1 MGFINKKHD
10 KKERL
15 ERMQELYKSITNSN
29 WAALSMEQNGH
40 FKHALISWTDLN
52 SFADEQVEK
61 LNEETANVHLST
73 DEKIILDE
81 LNKLRAEIESNCYA
95 SAKAMERHLQ
105 LQHQQSQHQQQL
117 QQQHQQHYGNAVPTL
132 RTSIPHTMSSRKP
145 GSKMLKSLRPGGLT
159 SYSST
164 PSATSMS
171 KQSGVPSASTGS
183 SVSNSL
189 PTAKHAANLMWAPS
203 NSLNVN
209 NSNNNSNSNSI
220 SNSNLLAPDSNYTSN
235 SYSNGSV
242 NNNEYQSNSVSA
254 TISPAGEFAEFSST
268 TVATVNTNGHSKK
281 TPSDRARAAL
291 KASAAVK
298 YPNRPELSNNSNSS
312 STNKL
317 DATRQ
322 HRSHR
327 SRSPQ
332 YEISPNPPSSTSYS
346 PVASE
351 SSLQSPTRAIKNPK
365 VPVAAGDEIKA
376 DEDPAEDSEED
387 EDEKILKKI
396 KGVDLKFAKNIL
408 VESSRDQ
415 DKVFW
420 SDIAGLE
427 QAKETLME
435 TVVYPFLRPDL
446 FRGLREPVSGMLLF
460 GPPGTGKTMLARA
473 AATES
478 NSTFFSIQSSS
489 LTSKWYGESEKL
501 VRALFQVAK
510 AKAPSIIFVDEID
523 SLLGKRSGDGDDD
536 TSRRLKNEFLVQ
548 WSDLSKAAA
557 GRVDDENDPPSR
569 VLVLAATNLPWAVDE
584 AARRRFV
591 RRQYIPLPEPE
602 TRLAHFT
609 KLLMHT
615 PNSLTE
621 DDMQQLVELTEGYS
635 GSDITSLAK
644 DAAIW
649 PIRELGSKM
658 LNLKEVEIRPLCLG
672 DFERSMKNIR
682 PSVNKEGLEKFEEW
696 AREFGSSGA

>member
-1 MGFINKKHD
+1 
-10 KKERL
+10 
-15 ERMQELYKSITNSN
+15 
-29 WAALSMEQNGH
+29 MEQNGH
-40 FKHALISWTDLN
+40 FKHALSSWNDLSN
-52 SFADEQVEK
+52 YANEQVER
-61 LNEETANVHLST
+61 LNEETLNLSNLSS
-73 DEKIILDE
+73 DEKILLDE
-81 LNKLRAEIESNCYA
+81 LNKLRAEVESNYI
-95 SAKAMERHLQ
+95 SAAKSMEKQ
-105 LQHQQSQHQQQL
+105 LQFQRYQQQQL
-117 QQQHQQHYGNAVPTL
+117 EQSQAQQQQVQQNVPTL
-132 RTSIPHTMSSRKP
+132 RTSIPHTLASRKP
-145 GSKMLKSLRPGGLT
+145 GAKMMKSLRPGGIT
-159 SYSST
+159 AYSVSSPPSNSST
-164 PSATSMS
+164 PLNTTPNQNQYQSSIPIADSA
-171 KQSGVPSASTGS
+171 KQ
-183 SVSNSL
+183 
-189 PTAKHAANLMWAPS
+189 AANIIWAPS

-209 NSNNNSNSNSI
+209 NIQKANISNSSLGSDHTPNNNNGISSNNNNN
-220 SNSNLLAPDSNYTSN
+220 NNGNANFDNNYTD
-235 SYSNGSV
+235 
-242 NNNEYQSNSVSA
+242 
-254 TISPAGEFAEFSST
+254 EFADFST
-268 TVATVNTNGHSKK
+268 TIINKK
-281 TPSDRARAAL
+281 TPSDRAKAAL

-298 YPNRPELSNNSNSS
+298 LP
-312 STNKL
+312 
-317 DATRQ
+317 Q
-322 HRSHR
+322 HRQNHHHRSHNHR
-327 SRSPQ
+327 SRSPHLD
-332 YEISPNPPSSTSYS
+332 SNPPSSLSRNHSNS
-346 PVASE
+346 PENSD
-351 SSLQSPTRAIKNPK
+351 SSLHSPTREAPQKVPKPK
-365 VPVAAGDEIKA
+365 VPVPTGNEQDTGTSGDNNDDKEKEQEDK
-376 DEDPAEDSEED
+376 DES
-387 EDEKILKKI
+387 ILKKI

-415 DKVFW
+415 DKVYW

-427 QAKETLME
+427 QAKESLME

-557 GRVDDENDPPSR
+557 GRVDDDDEPPPR
-569 VLVLAATNLPWAVDE
+569 VLVLAATNLPWAIDE

-591 RRQYIPLPEPE
+591 RRQYIPLPEPD
-602 TRLAHFT
+602 TRLAHFK
-609 KLLMHT
+609 KLLKNT
-615 PNSLTE
+615 KNSLTDE
-621 DDMQQLVELTEGYS
+621 DMTKLVELTEGYS

-658 LNLKEVEIRPLCLG
+658 LNLKEIEIRPMNLQ

>member
-1 MGFINKKHD
+1 
-10 KKERL
+10 
-15 ERMQELYKSITNSN
+15 
-29 WAALSMEQNGH
+29 MEQNGR
-40 FKHALISWTDLN
+40 FKHALQSWDDLTK
-52 SFADEQVEK
+52 SADHDIEK
-61 LNEETANVHLST
+61 LNNDTSGIRLPKEERVL
-73 DEKIILDE
+73 LDE
-81 LNKLRAEIESNCYA
+81 LNKLRAEIEFNYLLARKSIDKQLKLQRYQEEQQQL
-95 SAKAMERHLQ
+95 KQ
-105 LQHQQSQHQQQL
+105 LQQHQQQL
-117 QQQHQQHYGNAVPTL
+117 QQQQQQLQQSQQSQLQYNNAVPTL
-132 RTSIPHTMSSRKP
+132 RSSIPHTMSSRKP
-145 GSKMLKSLRPGGLT
+145 GSKMMKSLRPGGAT
-159 SYSST
+159 SYSNSPST
-164 PSATSMS
+164 ITPTSN
-171 KQSGVPSASTGS
+171 
-183 SVSNSL
+183 SVSNSSNSNL
-189 PTAKHAANLMWAPS
+189 SSQLSQTAANIIWAPS
-203 NSLNVN
+203 NSLNA
-209 NSNNNSNSNSI
+209 NNNSNSSLI
-220 SNSNLLAPDSNYTSN
+220 SDI
-235 SYSNGSV
+235 
-242 NNNEYQSNSVSA
+242 NNNNNNSSNE
-254 TISPAGEFAEFSST
+254 IDEFADFSST
-268 TVATVNTNGHSKK
+268 TNIIKK
-281 TPSDRARAAL
+281 TTSERSKAAL

-298 YPNRPELSNNSNSS
+298 YPARPEVQSQQAQQQS
-312 STNKL
+312 
-317 DATRQ
+317 TRQ
-322 HRSHR
+322 YRSNR

-332 YEISPNPPSSTSYS
+332 IETTSPNPPLSLSDNNSIVSPIRKSTDNTNSNNSKYNPIS
-346 PVASE
+346 NDLDENGLNDKQKVAE
-351 SSLQSPTRAIKNPK
+351 N
-365 VPVAAGDEIKA
+365 DENLDGTK
-376 DEDPAEDSEED
+376 EED
-387 EDEKILKKI
+387 EDSKILKKI

-415 DKVFW
+415 DKVYW

-557 GRVDDENDPPSR
+557 GRVDDDEPPAR
-569 VLVLAATNLPWAVDE
+569 VLVLAATNLPWAIDE

-602 TRLAHFT
+602 TRMAHFK
-609 KLLMHT
+609 KLLSHT
-615 PNSLTE
+615 PNSL
-621 DDMQQLVELTEGYS
+621 DDDEMQKLVDLTEGYS

-649 PIRELGSKM
+649 PIRELGAKM
-658 LNLKEVEIRPLCLG
+658 LNLKEFEIRPISLA

-682 PSVNKEGLEKFEEW
+682 PSVNKEGLEKFEKW
-696 AREFGSSGA
+696 AKEFGSSGA